1 MYKITVGK
9 IVEISYQKGK
19 KRKERNFSLTYFIS
33 HERKKI
39 SLKKKLT
46 KGKSWMK
53 NVPEIS

>member
-39 SLKKKLT
+39 SLKKKTHQRKELDEECT
-46 KGKSWMK
+46 
-53 NVPEIS
+53 